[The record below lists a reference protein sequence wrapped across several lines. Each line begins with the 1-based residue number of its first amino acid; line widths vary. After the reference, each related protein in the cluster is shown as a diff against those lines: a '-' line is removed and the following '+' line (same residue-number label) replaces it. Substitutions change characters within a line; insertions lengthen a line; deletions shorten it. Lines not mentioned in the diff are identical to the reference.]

1 MKLVTLFLLVTISI
15 CSHSATAFL
24 NNAPLLVDKVLP
36 LPLDNNLPIFD
47 PLELLLKN
55 LGISV
60 EHPVDGLKKCVDELG
75 PVAAEAMMK
84 LLEFLLH
91 LVLRLD
97 KERTR
102 KAQEGE

>member
-1 MKLVTLFLLVTISI
+1 LFLF
-15 CSHSATAFL
+15 CSSATAFL

-84 LLEFLLH
+84 LLVTQFAGLTAKR
-91 LVLRLD
+91 V
-97 KERTR
+97 
-102 KAQEGE
+102 